1 MPNQNDRH
9 LTTEELSALLDEQL
23 SDQERTAFAAHLA
36 TCEQCRGMLNDMR
49 QMAALLHAL
58 PTPELPRSFALPLNT
73 KFTPADEPVS
83 ADAPIQL
90 AARRNQKRSRLPLVL
105 RTFSAIA
112 AIVGLTFLLSG
123 VFQSIHVGGG
133 TATSGSAPSTAN
145 GPQAANEH
153 ASAVPKGVKPRTST
167 ETVTPQITKAP
178 TVQAT
183 PIPYSQPQTSPPPA
197 LDPTSPSGQL
207 SIGAIFLVLAIA
219 GLLAL
224 VIQSRR
230 SRAP

>member
-23 SDQERTAFAAHLA
+23 SDQERTAFEAHLA

-58 PTPELPRSFALPLNT
+58 PAPELPRSFALPLDT
-73 KFTPADEPVS
+73 KFTPADEPVL

-90 AARRNQKRSRLPLVL
+90 ATRRNQKRSRLPLVL
-105 RTFSAIA
+105 RTLSTVA
-112 AIVGLTFLLSG
+112 AVVGLVFLLSG

-133 TATSGSAPSTAN
+133 TADSGSASSTAR

-153 ASAVPKGVKPRTST
+153 ASAVPKTVKPRTST
-167 ETVTPQITKAP
+167 ETVTPQIIKTP
-178 TVQAT
+178 PVQAT
-183 PIPYSQPQTSPPPA
+183 PVPYSQPQISPPPA
-197 LDPTSPSGQL
+197 LDPTSPGGQIG
-207 SIGAIFLVLAIA
+207 IGAFFLVLAVVC
-219 GLLAL
+219 LLAL
-224 VIQSRR
+224 VVQNRR